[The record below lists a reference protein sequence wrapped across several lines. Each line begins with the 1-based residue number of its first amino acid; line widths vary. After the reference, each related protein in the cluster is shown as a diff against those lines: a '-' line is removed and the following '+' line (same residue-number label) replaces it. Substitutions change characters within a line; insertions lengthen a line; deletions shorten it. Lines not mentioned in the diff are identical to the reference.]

1 MIIVA
6 STLAVSLPL
15 LLWRWTFDSTDW
27 AALFLLPLAVVL
39 FLGVRKVLLATIG
52 ARATLELRGDSPISL
67 AKAVGI
73 RATTFSTLFA
83 ICMLPVL
90 ALEGAVARRPVL
102 LAMIG
107 LCAASSAI
115 ALKAPG
121 RFERHFNQP
130 FATMYGL
137 TFGAALCAV
146 AFTPVLLYLNV
157 ASGECEVLTGV
168 WSLVIS
174 QEGRVFESLVELIK
188 VIECVQLEAIGWLTW
203 GQAVVRT
210 LYGLLVSLVAFAFA
224 EASAFATVVV
234 QDLLKGDSVGFGN

>member
-1 MIIVA
+1 MVIVA
-6 STLAVSLPL
+6 STLAVSVPL
-15 LLWRWTFDSTDW
+15 LLWRLTFDSTDW
-27 AALFLLPLAVVL
+27 AALFLSPLAVVL

-73 RATTFSTLFA
+73 RATNFSTLFV
-83 ICMLPVL
+83 IVTLPVL
-90 ALEGAVARRPVL
+90 AFEGAVARCPVL
-102 LAMIG
+102 LAMIA

-121 RFERHFNQP
+121 RFERHFNEP

-146 AFTPVLLYLNV
+146 AFMPVLIYLNV
-157 ASGECEVLTGV
+157 ASGECSFWTSVL
-168 WSLVIS
+168 SLVTP
-174 QEGRVFESLVELIK
+174 QEGRKFNSLVELIH
-188 VIECVQLEAIGWLTW
+188 VIECGQLKAIGWLTW
-203 GQAVVRT
+203 GQAVVLP

-234 QDLLKGDSVGFGN
+234 QDLLKSDSVGLGN

>member
-1 MIIVA
+1 M
-6 STLAVSLPL
+6 
-15 LLWRWTFDSTDW
+15 
-27 AALFLLPLAVVL
+27 
-39 FLGVRKVLLATIG
+39 LLATIG

-83 ICMLPVL
+83 IFTLPVL
-90 ALEGAVARRPVL
+90 AFEGAVARWPVL

-107 LCAASSAI
+107 LCAVSSAI

-121 RFERHFNQP
+121 RFERHFNEP

-137 TFGAALCAV
+137 TFGAALGAV
-146 AFTPVLLYLNV
+146 AFIPVLIYLNV
-157 ASGECEVLTGV
+157 ASGECGFWTDVL
-168 WSLVIS
+168 SLVTP
-174 QEGRVFESLVELIK
+174 QEGRKFKSLVELIQ
-188 VIECVQLEAIGWLTW
+188 VIECGQLKAIGWLTW
-203 GQAVVRT
+203 GQAVVLP

-234 QDLLKGDSVGFGN
+234 QDLLKRASAGLGN